1 MEVRRNSMIYYAGK
15 VYETLYKVDHVSEI
29 DEILL
34 RDPRFDVALMSKRQM
49 ISYASVD
56 DLKVPFKKGFFEYD
70 DHYFYI
76 ETIELEKLKKVRYL
90 VIRGK
95 TIDEELAQARHV
107 MYGVLLF
114 SIFFFGVLIFALSKL
129 FLKPLREYIQR
140 LDQFIRDATHEL
152 NTPISVLSMSL
163 ERIDRTGMD
172 AKNTKAVDRMVV
184 AVRTLSHLYDDLTF
198 VMFPQQKDFIT
209 TLRIDELVQQ
219 RVAYFEPIAHAK
231 RVSIATH
238 VEPSFIVANERH
250 IIRVIDNL
258 LSNGIKYNKT
268 GGTIDIVVQANMMKI
283 SDTGIG
289 FDQSE
294 ADSIFVR
301 YKRLDSANGGFGLGL
316 NIVETIC
323 NDYGISISVQ
333 SAINSGSQFSL
344 SWESEERS
352 S

>member
-1 MEVRRNSMIYYAGK
+1 
-15 VYETLYKVDHVSEI
+15 
-29 DEILL
+29 
-34 RDPRFDVALMSKRQM
+34 
-49 ISYASVD
+49 
-56 DLKVPFKKGFFEYD
+56 
-70 DHYFYI
+70 
-76 ETIELEKLKKVRYL
+76 
-90 VIRGK
+90 
-95 TIDEELAQARHV
+95 
-107 MYGVLLF
+107 
-114 SIFFFGVLIFALSKL
+114 
-129 FLKPLREYIQR
+129 
-140 LDQFIRDATHEL
+140 
-152 NTPISVLSMSL
+152 
-163 ERIDRTGMD
+163 
-172 AKNTKAVDRMVV
+172 
-184 AVRTLSHLYDDLTF
+184 
-198 VMFPQQKDFIT
+198 
-209 TLRIDELVQQ
+209 VQQ